1 MFFSLCTKRYFF
13 NILCATVFRFKVLNT
28 RVYNR
33 IVISTGT
40 NYKGNTYNSGSARLV
55 RLGPLKPTKN
65 NESSPLFNNWKP
77 ANTSKLFYS
86 NSFQGLIKAGAKDL
100 ETECTIDNICKC

>member
-1 MFFSLCTKRYFF
+1 MIQVQTIIGTLTIRHQP
-13 NILCATVFRFKVLNT
+13 LVL
-28 RVYNR
+28 
-33 IVISTGT
+33 
-40 NYKGNTYNSGSARLV
+40 
-55 RLGPLKPTKN
+55 LGPLKPTKN